1 MKKKLKK
8 KNKATACIV
17 KFFLA
22 LIVVMWASASTAA
35 DTKAANTKEPDAQ
48 VAETKVADLKTT
60 PEYRYNPIG
69 KPDPFKPFIDLEID
83 LKKKLERPKAIP
95 ISPLQRVSVDQFR
108 VVGIAGDEHSKI
120 AMVQDFKGKFYPI
133 FLGTYI
139 GLNSGRVVQILADRV
154 VVEEKIKL
162 EAKKTKTNRI
172 TMKLHKEE
180 GEGIP

>member
-1 MKKKLKK
+1 MK
-8 KNKATACIV
+8 KNKTAASII

-22 LIVVMWASASTAA
+22 LIVMMWASESIAADVKAA
-35 DTKAANTKEPDAQ
+35 DTRGSDAP
-48 VAETKVADLKTT
+48 VVETKAADLKTT

-83 LKKKLERPKAIP
+83 LKKKLERPRTLP
-95 ISPLQRVSVDQFR
+95 ISPLQRVGVDQFR
-108 VVGIAGDEHSKI
+108 VVGIAGDDHSKI

-154 VVEEKIKL
+154 IVEEKIKL
-162 EAKKTKTNRI
+162 EAKKIKTSRI

-180 GEGIP
+180 GEGKP

>member
-1 MKKKLKK
+1 MK
-8 KNKATACIV
+8 KNKTATCIA
-17 KFFLA
+17 KIFLS
-22 LIVVMWASASTAA
+22 LIVVMWASASIAADPKAA
-35 DTKAANTKEPDAQ
+35 DTKGSDAQ
-48 VAETKVADLKTT
+48 VVETKVADLKAA

-83 LKKKLERPKAIP
+83 LKKKLPKALP
-95 ISPLQRVSVDQFR
+95 INPLQRVSIDQFR
-108 VVGIAGDEHSKI
+108 VVGIGGDEYSKI

-154 VVEEKIKL
+154 IVEEKIKL
-162 EAKKTKTNRI
+162 ETNKTKTTRI

-180 GEGIP
+180 GEGQP